1 MTEQMTSLPLQD
13 GEEVGKPNGILNNVN
28 IDYHVKE
35 LEEEIKREFI
45 KVLKNNVID
54 PYKINTVLRG
64 ENFDFVYTG
73 VKRFKHIIRF
83 KFKVYRLGEFNLS
96 RSNYDL
102 SIGTIY
108 VNVRI

>member
-1 MTEQMTSLPLQD
+1 MTEQMTSHPLQG
-13 GEEVGKPNGILNNVN
+13 GEEVRKPNGLLNNVN

-64 ENFDFVYTG
+64 EKFDFVYTG
-73 VKRFKHIIRF
+73 VKRFKHIVRF

>member
-1 MTEQMTSLPLQD
+1 MTEQITSLPLQD
-13 GEEVGKPNGILNNVN
+13 GEEVTKTNGILNNVN

-64 ENFDFVYTG
+64 ENFDFVYAG
-73 VKRFKHIIRF
+73 IKRFKHIIRF
-83 KFKVYRLGEFNLS
+83 KFMVYRPGEFNLS
-96 RSNYDL
+96 RSKYDL

-108 VNVRI
+108 VNVRV